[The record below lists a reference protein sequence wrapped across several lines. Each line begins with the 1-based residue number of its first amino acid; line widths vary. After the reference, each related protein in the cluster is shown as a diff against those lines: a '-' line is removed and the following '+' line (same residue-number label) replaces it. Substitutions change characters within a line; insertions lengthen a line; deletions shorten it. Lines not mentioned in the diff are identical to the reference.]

1 MQITAQ
7 APPDEPLS
15 LDDLAVLPR
24 VPPPH
29 SSPIPAPSPE
39 LPSTPPRAPIS
50 SSSPR
55 KPLDQRSPA
64 KPKEALTPGSAIR
77 RKPVPA
83 AGATPKVKV
92 YNDSKPPDAQPQTP
106 ADILRTARKSRRVRS
121 EDLVQNQVDASNA
134 NRMDDHSPTLNSQ
147 KITYQGTYPSLSPA
161 RTQTSHVRQNGET
174 STATSVS
181 EPIHNEYV
189 RRRADSARNTLDR
202 ENNEVEGHLEGLE
215 EDRRVWMGR
224 REGGSLDTTPPAE
237 GRYERYLS

>member
-1 MQITAQ
+1 MQIAAQ
-7 APPDEPLS
+7 APPDVPLS
-15 LDDLAVLPR
+15 LDDLVFLPR

-29 SSPIPAPSPE
+29 SSPIPVPSPE
-39 LPSTPPRAPIS
+39 LPSTPPGASIS

-55 KPLDQRSPA
+55 KPLDQRPPA
-64 KPKEALTPGSAIR
+64 KPKETLTPESAIR

-92 YNDSKPPDAQPQTP
+92 YNDSEPPETQPQTP
-106 ADILRTARKSRRVRS
+106 ADVLCTARKSRGVRS
-121 EDLVQNQVDASNA
+121 DDLVQNQVDALHA
-134 NRMDDHSPTLNSQ
+134 NRMDDLSPTQ
-147 KITYQGTYPSLSPA
+147 HRTPQGTYPSMSPA
-161 RTQTSHVRQNGET
+161 RTLNSHLRQNGET
-174 STATSVS
+174 SVATSIL
-181 EPIHNEYV
+181 EPDRNEHV

-215 EDRRVWMGR
+215 EDRRVWMAR